1 MLVKQRFVCT
11 FVCTYLK
18 FQHIQIAMNITI
30 RPYLNKRKKKK
41 DGTIPIYVR
50 LTKDRKSRYLSVGIS
65 LEEKFWDSS
74 NREVKKSHRFAKK
87 YNQEIKKLV
96 NELEAKYF
104 EIKDET
110 KLDTR
115 ILKES
120 VAKTNRRTVLNYA
133 REYREK
139 LKDDKR
145 FWEWKKFG
153 TIIEDLEEFFNGT
166 DLLISDMDSGFIEKF
181 QGFLLYKK
189 EKRNNE
195 KTTRRKLT
203 SFKGFIDK
211 LIKNEEI
218 KHDPFLKAKLVTPK
232 PSDKTRLSFDQINAI
247 KELDLA
253 EKSGL
258 WHTRNFFLYSFL
270 NAGIRFSDL
279 CTLTWKNI
287 IDGRLIYKMHKT
299 GGGKSIRQLEEHNR
313 ILAYYRSEDSEP
325 DDYIFPILRNK
336 HTDPMELR
344 REISSRNVVV
354 NKQLKEI
361 AKQAGIQTNVS
372 FHVARHSFSQYALT
386 KGMDVYSISKAL
398 GHSDIETTQQYLNSF
413 DEDLLDKSM
422 DKLFGDS

>member
-1 MLVKQRFVCT
+1 
-11 FVCTYLK
+11 
-18 FQHIQIAMNITI
+18 MNITI

-41 DGTIPIYVR
+41 DGSIPVYVR
-50 LTKDRKSRYLSVGIS
+50 LTQDRKSRYLSVGIS
-65 LEEKFWDSS
+65 IEEKFWDST

-96 NELEAKYF
+96 SDLEAKYF
-104 EIKDET
+104 EIKDEA
-110 KLDTR
+110 KLDTLV
-115 ILKES
+115 LKES
-120 VAKTNRRTVLNYA
+120 VSTTNRRTILNYA

-139 LKDDKR
+139 LNSDKR
-145 FWEWKKFG
+145 YWEWKKMG
-153 TIIEDLEEFFNGT
+153 TVIEDLEAVLKSG
-166 DLLISDMDSGFIEKF
+166 DLPITEINATFIERF
-181 QGFLLYKK
+181 QAYLLKK
-189 EKRNNE
+189 KNNNE
-195 KTTRRKLT
+195 KTTRRKLST
-203 SFKGFIDK
+203 LKSFVEG
-211 LIKNEEI
+211 LIKNDEI
-218 KHDPFLKAKLVTPK
+218 KNDPFLRIKLVSPK
-232 PSDKTRLSFDQINAI
+232 PSDKTRLSFNQINAI

-258 WHTRNFFLYSFL
+258 WHTRNYFLYSFL
-270 NAGIRFSDL
+270 NAGIRFSDI
-279 CTLTWKNI
+279 CTLTWGNI
-287 IDGRLIYKMHKT
+287 IDGRLVYKMHKT

-313 ILAYYRSEDSEP
+313 ILEYYRSEDCKP
-325 DDYIFPILRNK
+325 NDYIFPILRNK

>member
-1 MLVKQRFVCT
+1 
-11 FVCTYLK
+11 
-18 FQHIQIAMNITI
+18 MNITI

-41 DGTIPIYVR
+41 DGSIPVYVR
-50 LTKDRKSRYLSVGIS
+50 LTQDRKSRYLSVGIS
-65 LEEKFWDSS
+65 IEEKFWDST

-96 NELEAKYF
+96 SDLEAKYF
-104 EIKDET
+104 EIKDEA
-110 KLDTR
+110 KLDTLV
-115 ILKES
+115 LKES
-120 VAKTNRRTVLNYA
+120 ISTTNRRTILNYA

-139 LKDDKR
+139 LNSDKR
-145 FWEWKKFG
+145 YWEWKKMG
-153 TIIEDLEEFFNGT
+153 TVIEDLEAVLKSG
-166 DLLISDMDSGFIEKF
+166 DLPITEINATFIERF
-181 QGFLLYKK
+181 QAYLLKK
-189 EKRNNE
+189 KSNNE
-195 KTTRRKLT
+195 KTTRRKLST
-203 SFKGFIDK
+203 LKSFVEG
-211 LIKNEEI
+211 LIKNDEI
-218 KHDPFLKAKLVTPK
+218 KNDPFLRIKLVSPK
-232 PSDKTRLSFDQINAI
+232 PSDKTRLSFNQINAI

-258 WHTRNFFLYSFL
+258 WHTRNYFLYSFL
-270 NAGIRFSDL
+270 NAGIRFSDI
-279 CTLTWKNI
+279 CTLTWGNI
-287 IDGRLIYKMHKT
+287 IDGRLVYKMHKT

-313 ILAYYRSEDSEP
+313 ILEHYRNEGCKP
-325 DDYIFPILRNK
+325 NDYIFPILRNK

>member
-1 MLVKQRFVCT
+1 M
-11 FVCTYLK
+11 
-18 FQHIQIAMNITI
+18 IITI
-30 RPYLNKRKKKK
+30 RPYLDKRKKKK

-65 LEEKFWDSS
+65 IEEKFWDST
-74 NREVKKSHRFAKK
+74 NREVKKSYRFAKK

-120 VAKTNRRTVLNYA
+120 VSKTNRRTVLNYA
-133 REYREK
+133 KEYREK

-145 FWEWKKFG
+145 YWEWRKMG
-153 TIIEDLEEFFNGT
+153 LILNDLETFSDGK
-166 DLLISDMDSGFIEKF
+166 DLLISELDSGFIENF
-181 QGFLLYKK
+181 QSFLLYRK
-189 EKRNNE
+189 EKKNND
-195 KTTRRKLT
+195 KTVRRKLST
-203 SFKGFIDK
+203 LKGFTDN
-211 LIKNEEI
+211 LIINSEI
-218 KHDPFLKAKLVTPK
+218 KADPFLKVKLVSPK
-232 PSDKTRLSFDQINAI
+232 PSDKTRLGIDQINAI
-247 KELDLA
+247 KQLDLV

-258 WHTRNFFLYSFL
+258 WHTRNYFLYSFL
-270 NAGIRFSDL
+270 NAGIRFSDI
-279 CTLTWKNI
+279 CTLTWGNI

-313 ILAYYRSEDSEP
+313 ILEYYRSEGCKP
-325 DDYIFPILRNK
+325 NDYIFPILRNK